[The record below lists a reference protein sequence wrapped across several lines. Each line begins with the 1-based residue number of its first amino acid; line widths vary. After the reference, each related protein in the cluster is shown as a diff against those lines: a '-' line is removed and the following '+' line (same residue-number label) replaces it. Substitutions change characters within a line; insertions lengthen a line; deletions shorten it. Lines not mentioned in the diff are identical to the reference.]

1 MAGFDSASLR
11 GDFPILD
18 RVVRNGNRL
27 VYLDNGATSQKPR
40 SVVDAEREFYFHH
53 NAAVHRG
60 AHLLAEEATDAFEG
74 ARAKVANHVNA
85 KSEEIIFTK
94 SATEALNMVAY
105 GFLNATLD
113 KSGAN
118 SPFYIDESKNIVVSE
133 LEHHANLLPWQQLA
147 ARTGAQLRW
156 FPVDP
161 EGRLDLRSIESI
173 IDAQTAVVALTHQSN
188 VTGAITDVP
197 LISNRAREVGAIFVL
212 DACQSVPHMNV
223 DVQALNVDF
232 LAYSGH
238 KALGPTG
245 VGVLWGRYEL
255 LEQMPPMLTGGSMIE
270 SATITSAIFASPP
283 KRFEA
288 GVPNMAQA
296 VGLGAAIDYLN
307 NVGMDA
313 IAEHE
318 RELTSRAL
326 AGLGAI
332 PGLTIIGP
340 TDTYARGGVI
350 SFAVEGIHPHD
361 LGQVLDDKGIAVRTG
376 HHCAWP
382 LMQALKV
389 NATTRASFYLYN
401 TEDEVDQLVA
411 AVIDAKR
418 FFKV

>member
-118 SPFYIDESKNIVVSE
+118 SPFHIDKSKNIVVSE

-161 EGRLDLRSIESI
+161 EGRLDLRNIESI
-173 IDAQTAVVALTHQSN
+173 VDAQTAVVALTHQSN

-197 LISNRAREVGAIFVL
+197 LISNRARQVGAIFVL

-223 DVQALNVDF
+223 DVQALNIDF

-270 SATITSAIFASPP
+270 SATITSATFASPP

-340 TDTYARGGVI
+340 TDTHARGGVI

-382 LMQALKV
+382 LMRALKV

-411 AVIDAKR
+411 AVIGAKR